1 LRSITRHIDEFD
13 IAQEVRM
20 ERGKHKGSFLLL
32 EGSTDIK
39 RFSNFINSTACSTVN
54 SYGRETALKALDLL
68 DDEGFEGVLAIVD
81 ADFDRILKNLWL
93 HEAVIYSESHDLDL
107 DWAQPDVVGRY
118 LIEVGD
124 PKKSISFGSTE
135 SIVAAIVEGLRPVSI
150 ARLLNKR
157 GTIRHKLSDVDIMG
171 CFVGLAVDLFKYVE
185 QVCFKRGIADAE
197 EQKELKESI
206 SRALSREIHDPFQI
220 TNGHD
225 FNCALGIALRSELG
239 NRREVHTWASEI
251 ELGIRLAYSRDDF
264 CKSVTCRDIKAWE
277 ARNLP
282 YRVLLSDLEP
292 AVVPMMQQ
300 DASSP
305 IAGSAQA

>member
-1 LRSITRHIDEFD
+1 
-13 IAQEVRM
+13 M

-39 RFSNFINSTACSTVN
+39 RFSKFINSTACSTVN
-54 SYGRETALKALDLL
+54 SYGRENALKALDLL

-81 ADFDRILKNLWL
+81 ADFDRVVKSLWL

-107 DWAQPDVVGRY
+107 DWAQPEVVGRY
-118 LIEVGD
+118 LTEVGD
-124 PKKSISFGSTE
+124 PKKSILFGSTE
-135 SIVAAIVEGLRPVSI
+135 SIIAVLVEGLRPVSV

-185 QVCFKRGIADAE
+185 HVCSKRGIADVK
-197 EQKELKESI
+197 EQQELRENI
-206 SRALSREIHDPFQI
+206 SHALAREIHDPFQI

-225 FNCALGIALRSELG
+225 FNCALGVALRSELG
-239 NRREVHTWASEI
+239 SRRDVHTWASEI

-264 CKSVTCRDIKAWE
+264 CRSAIYRSIKAWE
-277 ARNLP
+277 AQNSS
-282 YRVLLSDLEP
+282 YRVLLPSLEP
-292 AVVPMMQQ
+292 AAMPVMQQ
-300 DASSP
+300 DTVSP
-305 IAGSAQA
+305 IADTPRA